1 MYQQLKQCRLCGCR
15 TLTPFLDLGEQEL
28 TGVFPANSNRK
39 ITRGPL
45 ILVLCDDCR
54 LVQLYH
60 SYDLN
65 ELYGDNYGYRSG
77 LNASM
82 VNHLR
87 SKVDMLR
94 QKCSLEDNDTV
105 IDIGSND
112 GTTLGFYPQDTF
124 NLVGFDPSGG
134 KFRHYYRPDIHLVED
149 FFSAERFIQEYG
161 ARAKAKII
169 TSISMFYDLEDP
181 TAFMGQVASILADDG
196 IWHFEQSYMPEML
209 HLTAYDTVC
218 HEHLEYYG
226 LHQIKWMADRS
237 DLKIIDVAFNSVN
250 GGSFAVTVAKRDA
263 PYSEAQEQIRT
274 ILANETAEGL
284 ATMAPYEAFRQRVFW
299 HREQLLDGIYDIK
312 RHGRS
317 IHGYG
322 ASTKGNVILQFCGI
336 DTDLISCIAEINE
349 NKFGCVTPGTH
360 IPIVSE
366 EESRKRKPEYYL
378 VLPWHFRE
386 NLVAREHEFIQQGGR
401 MVFPLPK
408 VETIGK

>member
-1 MYQQLKQCRLCGCR
+1 MFQQLKQCRICGCR

-28 TGVFPANSNRK
+28 TGVFPSNASQK
-39 ITRGPL
+39 ITKGPL
-45 ILVLCDDCR
+45 VLVLCGDCH
-54 LVQLYH
+54 LVQLYY
-60 SYDLN
+60 SYDLH

-87 SKVDMLR
+87 YKIDALR
-94 QKCSLEDNDTV
+94 QKCVLEKNDTV
-105 IDIGSND
+105 VDIGSND
-112 GTTLGFYPQDTF
+112 GTTLGFYPQNTF

-134 KFRHYYRPDIHLVED
+134 KFRSYYRPDIHLVED
-149 FFSAERFIQEYG
+149 FFSAERFRQEYG
-161 ARAKAKII
+161 VRSKAKII

-181 TAFMGQVASILADDG
+181 TAFMAQVASILADDG

-209 HLTAYDTVC
+209 RLTAYDTVC

-226 LHQIKWMADRS
+226 LHQIKWMTDRTG
-237 DLKIIDVAFNSVN
+237 LKIIDVAFNPVN
-250 GGSFAVTVAKRDA
+250 GGSFAVTVAKHNA
-263 PYSEAQEQIRT
+263 PYSEAQELIHA
-274 ILANETAEGL
+274 ILENETAEGL
-284 ATMAPYEAFRQRVFW
+284 ATISPYEAFRQGVFW

-336 DTDLISCIAEINE
+336 NTDLIACIAEINE

-366 EESRKRKPEYYL
+366 EESKKRKPEYYL

-386 NLVAREHEFIQQGGR
+386 NLIAREHQFIQQGGK